1 MKLAFN
7 LVFYHIPIAHIGWS
21 FKMTGLS
28 HTCIADKLQCV
39 SRLTSGLCSAPW
51 LLVYKAPNCFNHCNF
66 RTNTFGN
73 LKGLHSSFFLHN
85 LPSFFSQINYRISCL
100 VKRNCADNSVRISLN
115 ENLKFL
121 QHWDFVSGSMYFLS
135 YLSIIEISK
144 QRLNIAV
151 FLERSCTVLVNVFLY
166 IYIF

>member
-7 LVFYHIPIAHIGWS
+7 LVPYDIPIAHTGWS

-39 SRLTSGLCSAPW
+39 SRLASGLWSAPW
-51 LLVYKAPNCFNHCNF
+51 LLVYKAPTCSNYSKF

-73 LKGLHSSFFLHN
+73 LKGLHSIFLHN
-85 LPSFFSQINYRISCL
+85 LPSYFHLPVSFSPDKLQNKLFSQ
-100 VKRNCADNSVRISLN
+100 RNCADSSVRISLN

-121 QHWDFVSGSMYFLS
+121 QHWDFVFRSMYFF
-135 YLSIIEISK
+135 K
-144 QRLNIAV
+144 PP
-151 FLERSCTVLVNVFLY
+151 
-166 IYIF
+166 

>member
-7 LVFYHIPIAHIGWS
+7 LVPYHIPIAHIGWS

-39 SRLTSGLCSAPW
+39 CRLTSGLCSALW
-51 LLVYKAPNCFNHCNF
+51 LLVYKAPDCFNYCKI

-73 LKGLHSSFFLHN
+73 LKGLHSSFFYIIFQAIFIYLC
-85 LPSFFSQINYRISCL
+85 FFSQINYRISCL
-100 VKRNCADNSVRISLN
+100 VRRNRADSSDRISLN

-121 QHWDFVSGSMYFLS
+121 QHWDFVSESM
-135 YLSIIEISK
+135 
-144 QRLNIAV
+144 
-151 FLERSCTVLVNVFLY
+151 
-166 IYIF
+166 